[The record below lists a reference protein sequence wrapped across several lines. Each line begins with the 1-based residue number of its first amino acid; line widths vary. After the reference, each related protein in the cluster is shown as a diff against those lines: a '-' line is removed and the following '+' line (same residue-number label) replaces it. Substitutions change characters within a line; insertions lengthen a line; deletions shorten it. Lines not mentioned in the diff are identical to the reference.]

1 MDRIVVFGPY
11 PPPYGGNAKHTAD
24 LARSL
29 EEAGAKVERK
39 RFTMDFDPAS
49 PDVQRSVTSIVR
61 NFASVGHG
69 DTVYDSS
76 TFVFEYTGGY
86 ARVAF
91 VVLKLLRRFRWIK
104 RLHDESTL
112 ERYEQLGPVGRA
124 FYRFALRRVD
134 VLVLDNERARELW
147 QRLAGQRVRI
157 QVIEPLLPPSPA
169 IFSTELRRGRVR
181 RGNDE
186 RRTIV
191 SIGAFIDRYSFRE
204 IADVVERLRQ
214 AGRNLQLVLIETSF
228 TRSEEY
234 VRRVIRGRDWI
245 KVVSNLTEPELAQQL
260 RASDVFVRG
269 LKDESFGISRVE
281 ALWAGIPAI
290 ATKGAGAEDGILLF
304 DPRDEDELEARLVA
318 ALDRMDPEQVE
329 RWAKEWEQRA
339 FANRDA
345 MLELAMEAA

>member
-1 MDRIVVFGPY
+1 MGRIIVFGPF
-11 PPPYGGNAKHTAD
+11 PPPHGGNAKHTAD

-29 EEAGAKVERK
+29 EEAGVDVERK
-39 RFTMDFDPAS
+39 RFTMDFESGS
-49 PDVQRSVTSIVR
+49 PHVQRSLQSIVQ

-112 ERYEQLGPVGRA
+112 ERYERLSPLART
-124 FYRFALRRVD
+124 FYRFALRQVD
-134 VLVLDNERARELW
+134 VLVLDNEPARERW
-147 QRLAGQRVRI
+147 QRLAGPDVRV
-157 QVIEPLLPPSPA
+157 QVVEPLLPPSPA
-169 IFSTELRRGRVR
+169 IFSAELRCSRAR
-181 RGNDE
+181 RGKDD

-204 IADVVERLRQ
+204 LADVVERLRQ
-214 AGRNLQLVLIETSF
+214 AGRDLELVLIETSF

-245 KVVSNLTEPELAQQL
+245 KVVSNLTERELAQQL
-260 RASDVFVRG
+260 RAADVFVRG

-290 ATKGAGAEDGILLF
+290 ATKGAGAERGMLLF
-304 DPRDEDELEARLVA
+304 DPCDAGELEAQLVA
-318 ALDRMDPEQVE
+318 ALDRTDPEQVE
-329 RWAKEWEQRA
+329 RWAKEWEVRA
-339 FANRDA
+339 AANRDA
-345 MLELAMEAA
+345 LLELATGAV

>member
-1 MDRIVVFGPY
+1 MGRVIVFGPF

-24 LARSL
+24 VARSL
-29 EEAGAKVERK
+29 EEAGVNVERK
-39 RFTMDFDPAS
+39 RFTMDFEPGS
-49 PDVQRSVTSIVR
+49 PHVQRSAKSIVR
-61 NFASVGHG
+61 NFASAGRG

-86 ARVAF
+86 ARTAF

-112 ERYEQLGPVGRA
+112 ERYAQLGPLGRA

-134 VLVLDNERARELW
+134 VLVLDNEPARERW
-147 QRLAGQRVRI
+147 KRLAGPRVHVH
-157 QVIEPLLPPSPA
+157 VIEPLLPPSPA
-169 IFSTELRRGRVR
+169 IFSAELRRGRVR
-181 RGNDE
+181 RTNE
-186 RRTIV
+186 HRRTVV

-214 AGRNLQLVLIETSF
+214 ADRNLELVLIETSF
-228 TRSEEY
+228 TRSEAY
-234 VRRVIRGRDWI
+234 VRRVIQGRDWI
-245 KVVSNLTEPELAQQL
+245 KVVSNLTEQDLAQQL

-290 ATKGAGAEDGILLF
+290 ATKGAGAEHGMLLF
-304 DPRDEDELEARLVA
+304 DPRDEEELEAQVVA
-318 ALDRMDPEQVE
+318 ALDRTDPDQVE
-329 RWAKEWEQRA
+329 RWAKEWEKRA
-339 FANRDA
+339 LANRDA
-345 MLELAMEAA
+345 LLELAVEAA